1 MRGTQDLIRGLQKYI
16 EDWGLVSEQLKQLD
30 KEAKVEVD
38 AAVKETKAV
47 LEQELKNLWTDI
59 YYKGTEPPAMTMS
72 G

>member
-1 MRGTQDLIRGLQKYI
+1 MRGTQDLIRGLQKHI

>member
-38 AAVKETKAV
+38 AAVKETEAV